1 MRVRDTID
9 SFLHIAQ
16 VEDREVNFIYC
27 TPKNYEILRNE
38 LGIESGFLIVYKGIP
53 VLNREFDESIGIM
66 YR

>member
-53 VLNREFDESIGIM
+53 VLNREFEESIAIM